1 MSAKIVTYNSYI
13 VYDFWLISIEVLQV
27 PNLSI
32 TSNGRI
38 LLHTKGSLITD
49 AVSILVT
56 LPKKVPNLAPEQKV
70 WNCHSFTVNNLFKIS
85 AQGLDL
91 AASEIKPPYVVSYS
105 FKFPLL
111 LFYEQ
116 YVLFLTFFLL
126 VPIS

>member
-56 LPKKVPNLAPEQKV
+56 LPKKVPNLSHEQKV
-70 WNCHSFTVNNLFKIS
+70 
-85 AQGLDL
+85 
-91 AASEIKPPYVVSYS
+91 
-105 FKFPLL
+105 
-111 LFYEQ
+111 
-116 YVLFLTFFLL
+116 
-126 VPIS
+126 

>member
-70 WNCHSFTVNNLFKIS
+70 
-85 AQGLDL
+85 
-91 AASEIKPPYVVSYS
+91 
-105 FKFPLL
+105 
-111 LFYEQ
+111 
-116 YVLFLTFFLL
+116 
-126 VPIS
+126 